1 MLGLPKSTELSQA
14 LPKTRIFAK
23 FELRSTQKDR
33 FDEDI
38 SRITIVNEISQRKV
52 PALHPG
58 KEVQSIYVLEIQLK
72 RKDYDPKNIQ
82 LLSKLIPQ
90 NILFLLRYNDQVQL
104 AIYHTKLLM
113 SEWGTEPEL
122 VISGLDMDAVWENI
136 VKTVGTIE
144 VEEGNTLAEQI
155 TIDDEKAKLKLQIEQ
170 LEERSRKEKQPRKKL
185 EMFEQLKE
193 MKKQLEES
201 IRNNL

>member
-23 FELRSTQKDR
+23 FELRSTQKER

-82 LLSKLIPQ
+82 MLSKLIPQ
-90 NILFLLRYNDQVQL
+90 NILFLLRYDDQVQL

-113 SEWGTEPEL
+113 SDWETEPEL

-136 VKTVGTIE
+136 VKKVGTIE

-170 LEERSRKEKQPRKKL
+170 LEEKSRKEKQPRKKL

-193 MKKQLEES
+193 MKKQLE
-201 IRNNL
+201 

>member
-23 FELRSTQKDR
+23 FELRSTQKER

-90 NILFLLRYNDQVQL
+90 NILFLLRFEDLVQL

-113 SEWGTEPEL
+113 SDWGAEPKI

-144 VEEGNTLAEQI
+144 VEEGNTLVEQI
-155 TIDDEKAKLKLQIEQ
+155 AIDDDRAKLKRQIEQ
-170 LEERSRKEKQPRKKL
+170 LEEKARKEKQPRRKYEIYL
-185 EMFEQLKE
+185 EIIKLKE
-193 MKKQLEES
+193 FLQNS
-201 IRNNL
+201 

>member
-38 SRITIVNEISQRKV
+38 SRITIVNEISPRKV

-82 LLSKLIPQ
+82 LLSKLIQQ
-90 NILFLLRYNDQVQL
+90 NILFLLRYDDQAQL

-113 SEWGTEPEL
+113 SDWGAEPEL

-170 LEERSRKEKQPRKKL
+170 LEEKSRKEKQPRKKL

-193 MKKQLEES
+193 MKKQLE
-201 IRNNL
+201 

>member
-58 KEVQSIYVLEIQLK
+58 KVVQSIYVLEIQLK
-72 RKDYDPKNIQ
+72 RKNYDPKNIQ

-90 NILFLLRYNDQVQL
+90 NILFLLRFDDQVQL

-113 SEWGTEPEL
+113 SNWGTEPEL

-155 TIDDEKAKLKLQIEQ
+155 TIDDEKAKLKLQIEL

-193 MKKQLEES
+193 MKKQLKEK
-201 IRNNL
+201 

>member
-58 KEVQSIYVLEIQLK
+58 KVVQSIYVLEIQLK

-82 LLSKLIPQ
+82 LLSKLIQQ
-90 NILFLLRYNDQVQL
+90 NILFLLRYDDQVQL

-113 SEWGTEPEL
+113 SDWGTEPEL

-144 VEEGNTLAEQI
+144 VEALRQVLDATWLSLYG
-155 TIDDEKAKLKLQIEQ
+155 
-170 LEERSRKEKQPRKKL
+170 
-185 EMFEQLKE
+185 
-193 MKKQLEES
+193 
-201 IRNNL
+201 

>member
-23 FELRSTQKDR
+23 FELRSTQKER

-90 NILFLLRYNDQVQL
+90 NMLFLLRFEDLVQL

-113 SEWGTEPEL
+113 SDWGAEPKI

-144 VEEGNTLAEQI
+144 VEEGNTLVEQI
-155 TIDDEKAKLKLQIEQ
+155 AIDDDRAKLKRQIEQ
-170 LEERSRKEKQPRKKL
+170 LEEKARKEKQPRRKYEIYL
-185 EMFEQLKE
+185 EIIKLKE
-193 MKKQLEES
+193 FLQNS
-201 IRNNL
+201 

>member
-1 MLGLPKSTELSQA
+1 MLGLPKSTELTQA

-23 FELRSTQKDR
+23 FELSSPQKDR

-52 PALHPG
+52 PALHLG
-58 KEVQSIYVLEIQLK
+58 KEVQSIYVLDIQLK

-90 NILFLLRYNDQVQL
+90 NILFLLRYDNQVQM
-104 AIYHTKLLM
+104 AIYHTKFLM
-113 SEWGTEPEL
+113 SDWGTEPAL

-155 TIDDEKAKLKLQIEQ
+155 TIDDEKAKLKHQIEQ
-170 LEERSRKEKQPRKKL
+170 LEGRSRKEKQPRRKL
-185 EMFEQLKE
+185 ELFEEVQKLKL
-193 MKKQLEES
+193 KIKQ
-201 IRNNL
+201 I

>member
-90 NILFLLRYNDQVQL
+90 NILFLLRFDDQVQM

-113 SEWGTEPEL
+113 SDWGTEPEL

-185 EMFEQLKE
+185 EMFEELKE
-193 MKKQLEES
+193 MKKQLDK
-201 IRNNL
+201 N

>member
-52 PALHPG
+52 PALHQG

-90 NILFLLRYNDQVQL
+90 NILFLLRFDDQVQL
-104 AIYHTKLLM
+104 VIYHTKLLM
-113 SEWGTEPEL
+113 SDWGTEPEL

-193 MKKQLEES
+193 MKKQLE
-201 IRNNL
+201 

>member
-23 FELRSTQKDR
+23 FELRSAQKER

-38 SRITIVNEISQRKV
+38 ARITIVNEISQRKV

-82 LLSKLIPQ
+82 MLSKLIPQ
-90 NILFLLRYNDQVQL
+90 NILFLLRYEDQAQL

-113 SEWGTEPEL
+113 SDWGTEPEL

-155 TIDDEKAKLKLQIEQ
+155 TIDDEKAKLRLQIEQ

-193 MKKQLEES
+193 MKKQLE
-201 IRNNL
+201 

>member
-23 FELRSTQKDR
+23 FELRSAQKER

-38 SRITIVNEISQRKV
+38 ARITIVNEISQRKV

-82 LLSKLIPQ
+82 MLSKLIPQ
-90 NILFLLRYNDQVQL
+90 NILFLLRFEDLVQL

-113 SEWGTEPEL
+113 SDWGAEPKI

-155 TIDDEKAKLKLQIEQ
+155 AIDDEKAKLKLQIEQ
-170 LEERSRKEKQPRKKL
+170 LEEKSRREKQPRKKL
-185 EMFEQLKE
+185 EMFEKLKE
-193 MKKQLEES
+193 MKKQLE
-201 IRNNL
+201 

>member
-90 NILFLLRYNDQVQL
+90 NILFLLRFDDQVQL
-104 AIYHTKLLM
+104 VIYHTKLLM
-113 SEWGTEPEL
+113 SDWCAEPEL

-170 LEERSRKEKQPRKKL
+170 LEEKSRKEKQPRKKL

-193 MKKQLEES
+193 MKKQLE
-201 IRNNL
+201 

>member
-23 FELRSTQKDR
+23 FELRSTQKER

-82 LLSKLIPQ
+82 MLSKLIPQ
-90 NILFLLRYNDQVQL
+90 NILFMLRYDDQAQL

-113 SEWGTEPEL
+113 SDWGSEPEI

-155 TIDDEKAKLKLQIEQ
+155 AIDDEKAKLKLQIEQ

-193 MKKQLEES
+193 MKKQLE
-201 IRNNL
+201 

>member
-23 FELRSTQKDR
+23 FELRSAQKER

-38 SRITIVNEISQRKV
+38 ARITIVNEISQRKV

-82 LLSKLIPQ
+82 MLSKLIPQ
-90 NILFLLRYNDQVQL
+90 NILFLLRYEDQAQL

-113 SEWGTEPEL
+113 SDWGAEPEL

-155 TIDDEKAKLKLQIEQ
+155 TIDDEKAKLRLQIEQ

-193 MKKQLEES
+193 MKKQLE
-201 IRNNL
+201 

>member
-23 FELRSTQKDR
+23 FELRSIQKDR

-58 KEVQSIYVLEIQLK
+58 KVVQSIYVLEIQLK
-72 RKDYDPKNIQ
+72 RKNYDPKNIQ

-90 NILFLLRYNDQVQL
+90 NILFLLRFDDQVQL

-113 SEWGTEPEL
+113 SNWGTEPEL

-155 TIDDEKAKLKLQIEQ
+155 TIDDEKAKLKLQIEL

-193 MKKQLEES
+193 MKKQLKEK
-201 IRNNL
+201 

>member
-23 FELRSTQKDR
+23 FELCSTQKER

-90 NILFLLRYNDQVQL
+90 NILFLLRFEDLVQL

-113 SEWGTEPEL
+113 SDWGAEPKI

-155 TIDDEKAKLKLQIEQ
+155 AIDDEKKKKLKQIEL
-170 LEERSRKEKQPRKKL
+170 LEKKLRVEKQLRKKY
-185 EMFEQLKE
+185 EIYQQIQELK
-193 MKKQLEES
+193 K
-201 IRNNL
+201 

>member
-23 FELRSTQKDR
+23 FELRSTQKER
-33 FDEDI
+33 FDDDI
-38 SRITIVNEISQRKV
+38 SRLTIVNEISQRKV

-58 KEVQSIYVLEIQLK
+58 KEVKSIYVLEIQLK

-82 LLSKLIPQ
+82 MLSKLIPQ
-90 NILFLLRYNDQVQL
+90 NILFLLRYDDQAQL

-113 SEWGTEPEL
+113 SDWGAEPEL

-170 LEERSRKEKQPRKKL
+170 LEEKSRKEKQPRKKL
-185 EMFEQLKE
+185 EMFEEIQRLKL
-193 MKKQLEES
+193 KIKQ
-201 IRNNL
+201 I

>member
-23 FELRSTQKDR
+23 FELRSTQKER

-90 NILFLLRYNDQVQL
+90 NILFLLRFEDLVQL

-113 SEWGTEPEL
+113 SDWGAEPKI

-155 TIDDEKAKLKLQIEQ
+155 AIDDEKAKLKLQIEQ
-170 LEERSRKEKQPRKKL
+170 LEEKSRKEKQPRKKL

-193 MKKQLEES
+193 MKKQLEEK
-201 IRNNL
+201 

>member
-23 FELRSTQKDR
+23 FELRSTQKER

-90 NILFLLRYNDQVQL
+90 NILFLLRFEDLVQL

-113 SEWGTEPEL
+113 SDWGAEPKI

-155 TIDDEKAKLKLQIEQ
+155 AIDDDRAKLKRQIEQ
-170 LEERSRKEKQPRKKL
+170 LEEKARKEKQPRRKYEIYL
-185 EMFEQLKE
+185 EIIKLKE
-193 MKKQLEES
+193 FLQNS
-201 IRNNL
+201 

>member
-58 KEVQSIYVLEIQLK
+58 KVVQSIYVLEIQLK

-90 NILFLLRYNDQVQL
+90 NILFLLRFDDQVQL
-104 AIYHTKLLM
+104 VIYHTKLLM
-113 SEWGTEPEL
+113 SDWGTEPEL

-136 VKTVGTIE
+136 VKTVGTID
-144 VEEGNTLAEQI
+144 VEEGNTLVEQI
-155 TIDDEKAKLKLQIEQ
+155 AIDDDRAKLKRQIEQ
-170 LEERSRKEKQPRKKL
+170 LEKKARTEKQPGRKYEIYK
-185 EMFEQLKE
+185 EIIKLKE
-193 MKKQLEES
+193 FLQNS
-201 IRNNL
+201 

>member
-58 KEVQSIYVLEIQLK
+58 KVVQSIYVLEIQLK
-72 RKDYDPKNIQ
+72 RKNYDPKNIQ

-90 NILFLLRYNDQVQL
+90 NILFLLRFDDQVQL

-113 SEWGTEPEL
+113 SNWGTEPEL

-144 VEEGNTLAEQI
+144 VEEGNTLVEQI

-185 EMFEQLKE
+185 EMFEEIKRLKG
-193 MKKQLEES
+193 KL
-201 IRNNL
+201 I

>member
-23 FELRSTQKDR
+23 FELRSTQKER

-90 NILFLLRYNDQVQL
+90 NILFLLRFEDLVQL

-113 SEWGTEPEL
+113 SDWGAEPKI

-155 TIDDEKAKLKLQIEQ
+155 AIDDEKAKLKLQIEQ
-170 LEERSRKEKQPRKKL
+170 LEEKSRKEKQPRKKL
-185 EMFEQLKE
+185 EMFEKLKE
-193 MKKQLEES
+193 MKKL
-201 IRNNL
+201 LYGKD

>member
-1 MLGLPKSTELSQA
+1 MLGLPKSTELTQA

-52 PALHPG
+52 PALHLG
-58 KEVQSIYVLEIQLK
+58 KEVQSIYVLDIQLK

-90 NILFLLRYNDQVQL
+90 NILFLLRYDNQVQM
-104 AIYHTKLLM
+104 AIYHTKFLM
-113 SEWGTEPEL
+113 SDWGTEPAL

-155 TIDDEKAKLKLQIEQ
+155 TIDDEKAKLKHQIEQ
-170 LEERSRKEKQPRKKL
+170 LEGRSRKEKQPRRKL
-185 EMFEQLKE
+185 ELFEEVQKLKL
-193 MKKQLEES
+193 KIKQ
-201 IRNNL
+201 I

>member
-23 FELRSTQKDR
+23 FELRSIQKDR

-58 KEVQSIYVLEIQLK
+58 KVVQSIYVLEIQLK
-72 RKDYDPKNIQ
+72 RKNYDPKNIQ

-90 NILFLLRYNDQVQL
+90 NILFLLRFDDQVQL

-113 SEWGTEPEL
+113 SNWGTEPEL

-185 EMFEQLKE
+185 EMFEQMKE
-193 MKKQLEES
+193 MKKQLEEK
-201 IRNNL
+201 